1 MFGSEGGLLSTPAL
15 AVALGLFAGKPVAA
29 PTPVAAPAAP
39 TAPALIAVPA
49 SLRER
54 SATLEPSGV
63 VWVPKL
69 ERYLVVSDDTGDAA
83 NHHQPWVL
91 AMTRAGAFDE
101 APVVIAG
108 LDALNDAESICA
120 GPNGLFFLVTSHSPN
135 KRGHDPA
142 SRRELLLLEL
152 AGRGLR
158 VAGRLDLTTARAADQ
173 TSAPRAG
180 ETGAGSLLALAGL
193 PVDGRLDIEAVTFR
207 DGALLI
213 GLKSP
218 LSAKDGAV
226 VLRLAAPVA
235 ALRAGKLPPGAV
247 TRLWELALHVDVA
260 GHPIPQGIADLTTL
274 PDGSIAL
281 VANAPKGRARDDGG
295 ALYHFQPGQGDR
307 IEPRLVRSFPGL
319 HPEGVTLA
327 ADGKDLVIVFDNN
340 TGPPMWMHQ
349 PLPGRAP

>member
-1 MFGSEGGLLSTPAL
+1 MFGSEGGLLSTAL
-15 AVALGLFAGKPVAA
+15 ALGLGLFAGKPVAP
-29 PTPVAAPAAP
+29 PTPVAAPASPKSP
-39 TAPALIAVPA
+39 TLIAVPA
-49 SLRER
+49 SLWER

-69 ERYLVVSDDTGDAA
+69 DRYLVVSDDTGDAA

-101 APVVIAG
+101 APVAIAG

-120 GPNGLFFLVTSHSPN
+120 GPDGLFFLVTSHSPN
-135 KRGHDPA
+135 KRGHDPE

-158 VAGRLDLTTARAADQ
+158 VVGRVDLTTARAADA

-180 ETGAGSLLALAGL
+180 ETGSLLALAGL
-193 PVDGRLDIEAVTFR
+193 PVDGRLDIEAVTFH

-274 PDGSIAL
+274 PDGSVVL

-295 ALYHFQPGQGDR
+295 ALYHFQPSKAGQAV
-307 IEPRLVRSFPGL
+307 PRLVRRFPGL

-327 ADGKDLVIVFDNN
+327 ADGKDLVLVFDNN
-340 TGPPMWMHQ
+340 TGPPLWMHQ

>member
-1 MFGSEGGLLSTPAL
+1 MFGSEGLLSTAFAL
-15 AVALGLFAGKPVAA
+15 ALSLFAGKPVAPAA
-29 PTPVAAPAAP
+29 PAPAAP
-39 TAPALIAVPA
+39 TAPALITVPA
-49 SLRER
+49 SLWQR

-69 ERYLVVSDDTGDAA
+69 ERYLVVSDDTGDASH
-83 NHHQPWVL
+83 HHQPWVL

-101 APVVIAG
+101 APVPIAG

-120 GPNGLFFLVTSHSPN
+120 GPDGLLFLVTSHSPN
-135 KRGHDPA
+135 KRGHDPE
-142 SRRELLLLEL
+142 SRRALLLLEL

-158 VAGRLDLTTARAADQ
+158 VVGRVDLTTARAAVDL
-173 TSAPRAG
+173 TTARAAAPAPHAEEGIAG
-180 ETGAGSLLALAGL
+180 ALLALAGL

-218 LSAKDGAV
+218 LTAKDGAV

-235 ALRAGKLPPGAV
+235 ALRAGKVPPGAV
-247 TRLWELALHVDVA
+247 TRLWELPLHVDVA
-260 GHPIPQGIADLTTL
+260 GQAIPQGIADLTTL

-281 VANAPKGRARDDGG
+281 VANAPKGRAHDDGG
-295 ALYHFQPGQGDR
+295 ALYHFVPGKS
-307 IEPRLVRSFPGL
+307 EPRLVRRFPGL

-327 ADGKDLVIVFDNN
+327 ADGKDLVLVFDNN
-340 TGPPMWMHQ
+340 TGPPMWMHW